1 MTVPS
6 GVTPAGSML
15 VLAVLRSAVQP
26 PACCWVPGASS
37 RRSRMAC
44 MPHYLQVPQ
53 HASHT
58 AMPIDSMPCQ
68 QQPAPMP
75 AGAWVHQNQVC
86 QVDDAGSHLPHF
98 CRHSGVCRPW
108 SISLTWQSTC
118 PRQGRAVPSL
128 RWQEGLTC
136 RQPPTL

>member
-1 MTVPS
+1 
-6 GVTPAGSML
+6 
-15 VLAVLRSAVQP
+15 
-26 PACCWVPGASS
+26 
-37 RRSRMAC
+37 

-58 AMPIDSMPCQ
+58 TMPVDSCSASSSLPQCLQ
-68 QQPAPMP
+68 VH
-75 AGAWVHQNQVC
+75 GVHQNQVC
-86 QVDDAGSHLPHF
+86 QVDNASSRLPHF

-118 PRQGRAVPSL
+118 PRQGRAVPLL

-136 RQPPTL
+136 RQPQTL